1 MARVSVLLCVR
12 NGIPFLADAIESI
25 LGQTYRDLELIVVDD
40 ASTDATPAL
49 LAGLRDPRLVLVRN
63 ERNLGLTASLNVAL
77 ARARG
82 ELVARQDA
90 DDRSLPTR
98 LERQVA
104 LLDERAEVVL
114 CATWARLVDDSG
126 NVVPVRRRRP
136 DPTALRALVPR
147 SNPFVHGSILFRA
160 EPVRA
165 LGGYRTAFRFAQ
177 DYDLYLRLL
186 HEHEL
191 ALLPEELYEF
201 RFAVS
206 GTSATNLRDQAAY
219 AEVARRLY
227 AERERTGSDTLA
239 AGGAIEPL
247 LDAAKPD
254 VETPAFGRQL
264 ARYRLSAGDRPGA
277 RSALLGVL
285 RSRPLD
291 LHAWALLG
299 LSFLRRRA

>member
-12 NGIPFLADAIESI
+12 NGIPYLAEAIDSI
-25 LGQTYRDLELIVVDD
+25 LTQTYRDLELIVVDD
-40 ASTDATPAL
+40 ASTDTTPAL
-49 LAGLRDPRLVLVRN
+49 LAELRDPRVVLVRN
-63 ERNLGLTASLNVAL
+63 EVNLGLTASLNVAL
-77 ARARG
+77 ARASG

-90 DDRSLPTR
+90 DDRSLPLR

-104 LLDERAEVVL
+104 LLDERPAVVL
-114 CATWARLVDDSG
+114 CATWARLVDEG
-126 NVVPVRRRRP
+126 GKPVPVRRRRP
-136 DPTALRALVPR
+136 DPSALRTLVPR

-227 AERERTGSDTLA
+227 AERQRTGSDTLSS
-239 AGGAIEPL
+239 GGAIEPL
-247 LDAAKPD
+247 LDTARRD
-254 VETPAFGRQL
+254 VDTPAFGRQL
-264 ARYRLSAGDRPGA
+264 ARYRLSAGDRRGA
-277 RSALLGVL
+277 RAALLGVL
-285 RSRPLD
+285 RRRPLD

-299 LSFLRRRA
+299 VSLLRR